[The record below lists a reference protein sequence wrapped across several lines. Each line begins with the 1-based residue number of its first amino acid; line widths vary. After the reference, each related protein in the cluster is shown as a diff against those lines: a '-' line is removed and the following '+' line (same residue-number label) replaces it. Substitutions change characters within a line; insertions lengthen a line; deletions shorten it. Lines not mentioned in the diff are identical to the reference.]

1 MGINKVILLG
11 NAGQDPKVTWY
22 EGGSCVAQLSLATT
36 EKGYTLQNGTQ
47 VPDRTEW
54 HNLIF
59 RNRLGEIVEKYVH
72 KGDKLYV
79 EGKIRTR
86 SYDDQTGAKRY
97 VTEIFVDT
105 MEMLTPKSAAQP
117 PAATPVASQP
127 ARPQNTVPPQDKDAD
142 DLPF

>member
-22 EGGSCVAQLSLATT
+22 EGGSCVAHLSPATT

-105 MEMLTPKSAAQP
+105 MEMLTPKSAAQTSAP
-117 PAATPVASQP
+117 TPVAPQP
-127 ARPQNTVPPQDKDAD
+127 ARPQNTAPSQDEGAD

>member
-105 MEMLTPKSAAQP
+105 MEMLTPKSAAQTSAP
-117 PAATPVASQP
+117 TPVASQP
-127 ARPQNTVPPQDKDAD
+127 ARPQNTAPSQDEGAD